1 MASDMARHLGVQLR
15 CGSLA
20 KDWRRRQHHTAP
32 TFGDFRVSPLLSK
45 QRRLARTV
53 AEAAVAA
60 FRQETNAGQES
71 MLDRFYVSAFVVAL
85 VGIGFAASPHAA
97 QEYPAR
103 PVTVI
108 VPSTA
113 GGGTDIVSRIVGE
126 QLAEQLGQPFV
137 IDDRPGA
144 GSVVG
149 TVAAANATPD
159 GYTLLTG
166 LIANMAVNPSL
177 FAKLPYDPIRD
188 FAPVSMLAKYPFVV
202 VVSNN
207 LPVHS
212 IKELIA
218 LAKSRP
224 GEINYASAGNGTG
237 QHLSAELFKLV
248 TGINLTHVPYRGAQP
263 AYADV
268 ISGQVPVF
276 FDNLASAL
284 GQIKGGNVRAL
295 AVTGAKRSPLLPD
308 VPTVAEAG
316 VPDYQYYVWFGL
328 WAPKKTPQPLIDKL
342 HAEVEKALANPTVK
356 ERIAA
361 GAGEPF
367 QMPLAEIETFVKSE
381 IAKWADVVKRGGV
394 TVQ

>member
-1 MASDMARHLGVQLR
+1 MIVLDRVHAAALGIVLATLGLCANMARAQ
-15 CGSLA
+15 
-20 KDWRRRQHHTAP
+20 DYP
-32 TFGDFRVSPLLSK
+32 T
-45 QRRLARTV
+45 RLV
-53 AEAAVAA
+53 
-60 FRQETNAGQES
+60 
-71 MLDRFYVSAFVVAL
+71 LD
-85 VGIGFAASPHAA
+85 
-97 QEYPAR
+97 
-103 PVTVI
+103 I

-113 GGGTDIVSRIVGE
+113 GGGTDIISRIVGDK
-126 QLAEQLGQPFV
+126 LSKDLGQPFV
-137 IDDRPGA
+137 VDDRPGA

-149 TVAAANATPD
+149 TVAAANAAPD

-188 FAPVSMLAKYPFVV
+188 FAPIAMLAKFPFVV

-207 LPVHS
+207 FPAHS

-218 LAKSRP
+218 LAKSKP

-237 QHLSAELFKLV
+237 QHLSMELFKLM

-284 GQIKGGNVRAL
+284 GQIKGGTVRAL
-295 AVTGAKRSPLLPD
+295 AVTGTERSPLLPN

-316 VPDYQYYVWFGL
+316 VPGYEYYVWFGL
-328 WAPKKTPQPLIDKL
+328 WAPKKTPQPIILKL
-342 HAEVEKALANPTVK
+342 NAAVEKALADPTVK
-356 ERIAA
+356 KHIADS
-361 GAGEPF
+361 AGEPF
-367 QMPLAEIETFVKSE
+367 NLPLADIEPFVKSE